1 MIRHSAKPAPETMSE
16 CYRDFRSIKDG
27 LRDDLGLLGMDV
39 ADNPSKVPC
48 RILPAP
54 RLRYKS
60 RAAEIRDGQWRP
72 DEFRFV
78 KKPLEVYEGNKIISH
93 FILVYHIFQCLP
105 LEIQMSHETV
115 QILFVNLGLTWFVR
129 LEI

>member
-1 MIRHSAKPAPETMSE
+1 MIRHCAKPAPETMSA
-16 CYRDFRSIKDG
+16 CADDFRDIEKG
-27 LRDDLGLLGMDV
+27 LREDLKVLGMDV
-39 ADNPSKVPC
+39 AAKPSKVPC
-48 RILPAP
+48 RILTAP